1 MNSRTALSYFANAL
15 ALLLSKLYSKSVKCG
30 GHSWFRTSTMPL
42 NRISTQRTF
51 NTSLLEPDAL
61 VAPGGFQAALDSI
74 ERVCY
79 HDDDS
84 ITEMIVGLSDR
95 PHTLE
100 YIFSGTYC
108 APMNPQA

>member
-1 MNSRTALSYFANAL
+1 
-15 ALLLSKLYSKSVKCG
+15 
-30 GHSWFRTSTMPL
+30 MPP
-42 NRISTQRTF
+42 NRASPQRTF

-84 ITEMIVGLSDR
+84 ITEMIVGLTNR
-95 PHTLE
+95 PHILE
-100 YIFSGTYC
+100 YIFSSTSCYVC
-108 APMNPQA
+108 P